1 VAPRRAWLE
10 CEAAGR
16 GGGLGL
22 ERYSPVA
29 WHTARLIPS
38 DRQKMTAS
46 LAWWPT
52 IPPQPFFKII
62 ATALRPDYGRI
73 SSIEPHEF
81 GG

>member
-1 VAPRRAWLE
+1 
-10 CEAAGR
+10 
-16 GGGLGL
+16 
-22 ERYSPVA
+22 
-29 WHTARLIPS
+29 
-38 DRQKMTAS
+38 MTAS